1 MAQGTYPQASSYGN
15 IQVPMA
21 PQQMMPPA
29 AQSNATLYIGNL
41 DKNVTENQIF
51 DRFSRFGRI
60 TRFSIMR
67 DRNKQESRGFAFI
80 EFMNVKDAEAAKTN
94 TNNERLGNKY
104 IRVMWKGDHKKAPE
118 TANIF
123 VSEIDPHATQGD
135 LENAFQ
141 QFGPVLTSNLSMNE
155 KTGVSNNYGQV
166 QFKSEQDAQRCLDES
181 KHKKIMVGEQPCKV
195 DMFKS
200 KSERDELKRL
210 NQRNL
215 YLRDL
220 PREVTEEEIQKV
232 FSKFGTIQKTI
243 VGKPADHPMAYALIA
258 MNSRNEAEA
267 ALNALGDGGNHFK
280 GQTKQFFIT
289 WHKSK
294 HQLKEER
301 NKERTQDR
309 DKSIYMRNLKPEVTK
324 AELDQLLKNLG
335 ATCEW
340 MNLMAF
346 EATENPTSAQK
357 YKCQSVVIKMTSNE
371 HVQIVLGHKE
381 DKEVKKIFVNDKPF
395 IDIAMPKADRERMKQ
410 IQHRNRMHQMPGMQ
424 PFPAPFMRMPPF
436 GAMYPPMWGMQM
448 PPQQMRP
455 GPPYAP
461 RGGARGGAR
470 GGRPMVPGGGRPQ
483 GGRPQGPPQMGQGY
497 GTGAPHSRPQQQPRP
512 APQQAEQPKK
522 LDLDMIKKNIAN
534 FKAMK
539 ADEKRNILG
548 ELLYPKV
555 LGQIGAHLA
564 PKITGMLV
572 DFEVMSEEE
581 ILEAIEDGEV
591 LRQRISEAREAL
603 EEAEP
608 AGN

>member
-1 MAQGTYPQASSYGN
+1 MIPPP
-15 IQVPMA
+15 V
-21 PQQMMPPA
+21 QQ
-29 AQSNATLYIGNL
+29 NTTLYVGNL

-80 EFMNVKDAEAAKTN
+80 EFMNMKDAEAAKTN
-94 TNNERLGNKY
+94 TNNERLGNKF

-118 TANIF
+118 SANIF
-123 VSEIDPHATQGD
+123 VSDIDPHATQGD

-141 QFGPVLTSNLSMNE
+141 QYGPVLTTNLSVDE
-155 KTGVSNNYGQV
+155 KTGTSNRYGQV
-166 QFKSEQDAQRCLDES
+166 QFKQEADAQKCLEDS
-181 KHKKIMVGEQPCKV
+181 RSRKIMVGEQPCKV
-195 DMFKS
+195 DYFKS
-200 KSERDELKRL
+200 KTERDIIKQA

-220 PREVTEEEIQKV
+220 PREVTEDEINKI
-232 FSKFGTIQKTI
+232 FGKFGTVQKLI
-243 VGKPADHPMAYALIA
+243 VGKPADHPMAYALVA
-258 MNSRNEAEA
+258 MNSRAEAEA
-267 ALNALGDGGNHFK
+267 ALKALNGDEHAFK
-280 GQTKQFFIT
+280 NQQKPFFIT

-309 DKSIYMRNLKPEVTK
+309 DKSIYMRNLKPEITK
-324 AELDQLLKNLG
+324 PELEQILKNLG
-335 ATCEW
+335 ATSEW
-340 MNLMAF
+340 MNLMQF

-357 YKCQSVVIKMTSNE
+357 YKCQSVVIKMTSND

-381 DKEVKKIFVNDKPF
+381 DKEIKKLFVAEKPF

-410 IQHRNRMHQMPGMQ
+410 IQHRNRLHQMPGMPAFQ
-424 PFPAPFMRMPPF
+424 APFMRMPPPF

-448 PPQQMRP
+448 PPQQMRT
-455 GPPYAP
+455 GPPYPP
-461 RGGARGGAR
+461 RGGARGGPR
-470 GGRPMVPGGGRPQ
+470 GGRPMGGGQGRPQ
-483 GGRPQGPPQMGQGY
+483 GGPRQGPPMGGY
-497 GTGAPHSRPQQQPRP
+497 RGHPAQQQRPSQQPRP
-512 APQQAEQPKK
+512 QQPEQPKK
-522 LDLDMIKKNIAN
+522 LDLEMIKKNLAN
-534 FKAMK
+534 FKSMK

-555 LGQIGAHLA
+555 LGQIGTHLA

-572 DFEVMSEEE
+572 DFEVMTEEE
-581 ILEAIEDGEV
+581 ILDAIEDEGV
-591 LRQRISEAREAL
+591 LKQRITEAREAL

-608 AGN
+608 AN